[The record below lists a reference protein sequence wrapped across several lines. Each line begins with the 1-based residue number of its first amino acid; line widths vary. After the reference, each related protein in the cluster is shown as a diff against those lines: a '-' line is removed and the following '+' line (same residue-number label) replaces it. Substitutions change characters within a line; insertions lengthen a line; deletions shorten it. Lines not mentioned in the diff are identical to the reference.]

1 MIKMLTT
8 LYLTQIVILQIL
20 IESEEKQQYLA

>member
-1 MIKMLTT
+1 MTKMLTT